1 MKIKNSQI
9 VNFINGIMNLKEK
22 KLPIKLGYAITRNIK
37 IMEPVATS
45 YEEERQKILGKYAE
59 KDDSGKFRVEDGSYN
74 ISDIVAYEREM
85 NELLAI
91 ENEMQLHTVTFDEIE
106 KCDLEQFDALSVQ
119 DITLLDLMM
128 E

>member
-9 VNFINGIMNLKEK
+9 VNFINGVTNLKEK

-37 IMEPVATS
+37 IMDPVATS

-59 KDDSGKFRVEDGSYN
+59 KDDSGKFKVEDGSYI
-74 ISDIVAYEREM
+74 ISDISGYEREM
-85 NELLAI
+85 EELLGI
-91 ENEMQLHTVTFDEIE
+91 ENEMQLHTVTIEEIE
-106 KCDLEQFDALSVQ
+106 KCDMEQFDSLSVQ